1 MINRKTHAGQY
12 QVSDG
17 DTTHTFDLY
26 LSKRKSLT
34 LRVRADTRLT
44 IDAPPETPL
53 TSIYEFVRK
62 RSAWIEHHQAKAQAM
77 VNAQPPRQYTDG
89 ETWQF
94 LGRHYQLRLECVAK
108 KEGVVLSAGQLIVSV
123 RQPERAALVMRN
135 WYLKHA
141 REFFLDRM
149 AVMAPLV
156 TLLGI
161 TAPEKVIIRAMKTR
175 WGTCSNDGRITLN
188 LKLMQLDIDLL
199 DYVIVH
205 ELCHLREFNHSP
217 RFYALLDAAMPD
229 WKKRRRTLQALDP
242 AF

>member
-1 MINRKTHAGQY
+1 MKIRKTHAGQY
-12 QVSDG
+12 HVSAG

-44 IDAPPETPL
+44 IDASPETPI

-62 RSAWIEHHQAKAQAM
+62 RSEWIKHHQAKAQALIA
-77 VNAQPPRQYTDG
+77 AQPPRQYKDG

-94 LGRHYQLRLECVAK
+94 LGRRYQLRVQPVEK
-108 KEGVVLSAGQLIVSV
+108 KEGVVLSGGQMIVSA
-123 RQPERAALVMRN
+123 RQPERAALVVRN

-141 REFFLDRM
+141 REFFMDRM
-149 AVMAPLV
+149 AVMAPSV
-156 TLLGI
+156 APLGI
-161 TAPEKVIIRAMKTR
+161 VPPEKIIIRAMKSR
-175 WGTCSNDGRITLN
+175 WGTCSSDGRVTLN

-229 WKKRRRTLQALDP
+229 WKKRRRTLHSIDP